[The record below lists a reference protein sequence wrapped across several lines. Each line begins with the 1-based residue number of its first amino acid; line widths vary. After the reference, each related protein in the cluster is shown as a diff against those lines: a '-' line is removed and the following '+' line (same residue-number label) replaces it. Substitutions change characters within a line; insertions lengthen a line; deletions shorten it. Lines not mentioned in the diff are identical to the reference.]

1 MAQPTYTHIIDLRP
15 SLLPVN
21 VNFIVL
27 DKGTRSPCLQLCFLQ
42 ASIETLRAQRCC
54 HWSRSHTPCSP

>member
-1 MAQPTYTHIIDLRP
+1 MAQPTYTRIIDLRP

-27 DKGTRSPCLQLCFLQ
+27 DKGTRAPRLQPRVLCGL
-42 ASIETLRAQRCC
+42 AATLCAGRRRQC
-54 HWSRSHTPCSP
+54 